1 MAIDRVQQACFKSQL
16 YNDDK
21 ELDNDVIDE
30 TNNNYRKMAHR
41 YKTFE
46 MVVSDFES
54 RKPLSV
60 VHLQDG
66 RFVCLLR
73 DRASVAILTCGDYIE
88 NRGGGLLP

>member
-1 MAIDRVQQACFKSQL
+1 
-16 YNDDK
+16 
-21 ELDNDVIDE
+21 
-30 TNNNYRKMAHR
+30 MAHC

-60 VHLQDG
+60 VLLQDG

-73 DRASVAILTCGDYIE
+73 DRASVAILTCGDCIE
-88 NRGGGLLP
+88 NRGGGLFTIIGALGKNYN